1 MEKMTELKNLDSLKE
16 MMNPGN
22 LPKMLNMFIENG

>member
-1 MEKMTELKNLDSLKE
+1 MNEKNLDSLKDFKE
-16 MMNPGN
+16 MMNTAN

>member
-1 MEKMTELKNLDSLKE
+1 MNEKNLDSLKDFKE
-16 MMNPGN
+16 MMNTGN